1 MQVFGQQ
8 MQYRMLRV
16 ANHGLPDIEI
26 MLDDSRHE
34 TSGSY
39 VTSYST
45 MDTVE
50 GTVKITAH
58 HDTRF
63 EDVQIAF
70 TGERSPIYESTRA
83 S

>member
-1 MQVFGQQ
+1 MQSFGQQ

-16 ANHGLPDIEI
+16 ASLGLPEIEI
-26 MLDDSRHE
+26 LFDDSRHG

-50 GTVKITAH
+50 GTVKITAP
-58 HDTRF
+58 HDTRI
-63 EDVQIAF
+63 EEVQIAF
-70 TGERSPIYESTRA
+70 TGKDTRA
-83 S
+83 HWLG

>member
-1 MQVFGQQ
+1 MLSFGHQ

-16 ANHGLPDIEI
+16 ANHGLPTVDIL
-26 MLDDSRHE
+26 LDESRHG
-34 TSGSY
+34 THGSY

-50 GTVKITAH
+50 GTVRITAPT
-58 HDTRF
+58 DTRF

-70 TGERSPIYESTRA
+70 TGKGNPTHEWQA

>member
-1 MQVFGQQ
+1 MQTFGQQ

-16 ANHGLPDIEI
+16 ANHGLPNIEI
-26 MLDDSRHE
+26 VLDDSRHG
-34 TSGSY
+34 TTGSY

-45 MDTVE
+45 MDTIE
-50 GTVKITAH
+50 GTVKITTQ

-70 TGERSPIYESTRA
+70 TGNYNPQNRSSQGN
-83 S
+83 